1 MIRPS
6 SPLTMLLSRHTRRRE
21 FITLL
26 GGAAAAWPFAA
37 RAQQGERICRI
48 GMLVGGLADH
58 PQRKGAPCHLHG
70 GGDQQVRQLVVTD
83 AAFRIG
89 DQREISPL
97 TSRAKLTGVRSCL
110 AGIDPPNSVSRF
122 LTAASSSALSS
133 AAASLE
139 IISLGVPFGAKIP
152 AQMLI

>member
-1 MIRPS
+1 MTTRPL
-6 SPLTMLLSRHTRRRE
+6 SPLTMLLSRHIRRRE

-110 AGIDPPNSVSRF
+110 YQSSGSLTRLFSNHLRNDSRWQTEGR
-122 LTAASSSALSS
+122 LPWDRPSRYGRTTRA
-133 AAASLE
+133 
-139 IISLGVPFGAKIP
+139 
-152 AQMLI
+152 M